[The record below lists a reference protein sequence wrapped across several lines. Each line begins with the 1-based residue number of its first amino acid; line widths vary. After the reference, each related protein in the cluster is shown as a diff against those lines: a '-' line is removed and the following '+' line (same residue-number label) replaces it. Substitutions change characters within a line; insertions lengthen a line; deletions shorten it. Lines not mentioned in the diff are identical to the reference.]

1 MKDQRKN
8 VKSPGKI
15 SEIKDKAAKTWEGV
29 KEVSITL
36 GAKHKLP
43 VVAQLNR
50 VYPGPIIR
58 VYPAHYRGIIL
69 LGYTLPTIWV
79 SYYRGIPS
87 PL

>member
-1 MKDQRKN
+1 LKDQRKN

-43 VVAQLNR
+43 VVAQQGIPR
-50 VYPGPIIR
+50 
-58 VYPAHYRGIIL
+58 AHYK
-69 LGYTLPTIWV
+69 
-79 SYYRGIPS
+79 GIPS